1 MSSTLKDKVIMVTG
15 GGSGIGRATCLILAR
30 EGAKVIV
37 CDLNQTSGDET
48 VQLVRAM
55 GGEAQFALTD
65 VSDETQVEAAV
76 SQAVSAY
83 GRLDGAF
90 NNAGMPEK
98 LSGLLACSEQTFD
111 RLMSIN
117 VKGLWFCMRAQI
129 KQMQKQDGT
138 GSIVNTSSGA
148 GLRGMAAMPVYSASK
163 HAVVG
168 LSKSVALEFAT
179 TGIRINAVCPGVV
192 DTGMIDS
199 VIGGN
204 ERVRKGFVASQP
216 NGRMAAPSEIGEAVV
231 WLLSDAA
238 SFVTGAAMPVD
249 GGMVS

>member
-1 MSSTLKDKVIMVTG
+1 MDSTLKDKVIMVTG

-48 VQLVRAM
+48 VQLVQAA